1 MQVKPIADLEAA
13 LNDPP
18 PTSRNL
24 LDSETTPR
32 GNQPTPQTLHIQM
45 AQIIQS
51 NQKMSS
57 ARSRQHH
64 EETVRQEQD
73 LVALPDQMTGINA
86 DSLGASEPANL
97 DDTVR

>member
-1 MQVKPIADLEAA
+1 
-13 LNDPP
+13 
-18 PTSRNL
+18 
-24 LDSETTPR
+24 
-32 GNQPTPQTLHIQM
+32 
-45 AQIIQS
+45 
-51 NQKMSS
+51 MSS

-97 DDTVR
+97 DDTVRQMDIN